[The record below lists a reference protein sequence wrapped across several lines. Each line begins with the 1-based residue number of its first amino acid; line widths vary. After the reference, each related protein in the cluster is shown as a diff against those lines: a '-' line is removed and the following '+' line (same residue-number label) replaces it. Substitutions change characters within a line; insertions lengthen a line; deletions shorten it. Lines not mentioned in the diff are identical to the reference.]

1 MRIPSRLYQTPEIQ
15 NRSDAIAKGE
25 RAEHARGEQVD
36 EAERTSDEDVR
47 VEISARARRVASDNA
62 MDVEKVRRLR
72 SAIDAGGLNMNFER
86 IANRIVESG
95 G

>member
-1 MRIPSRLYQTPEIQ
+1 MRIPSRLYHTPEIQ
-15 NRSDAIAKGE
+15 NRTERIAKGE
-25 RAEHARGEQVD
+25 RAEHARGEQID
-36 EAERTSDEDVR
+36 EAERASDEDVR
-47 VEISARARRVASDNA
+47 VEISSRARQVASDNA
-62 MDVEKVRRLR
+62 MDVGKVQRLR